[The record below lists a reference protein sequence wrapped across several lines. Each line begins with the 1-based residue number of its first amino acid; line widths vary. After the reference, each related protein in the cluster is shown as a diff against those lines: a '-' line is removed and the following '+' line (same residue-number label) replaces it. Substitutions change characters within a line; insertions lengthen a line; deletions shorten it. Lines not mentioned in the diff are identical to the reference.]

1 MKEPKYRFKFRIFAG
16 KIYYNL
22 KKHFDWYL
30 SGEKF
35 TKKFESPLAE
45 EIFTHKTV
53 LRRKL
58 KDVDIWMQENKIKNL
73 KIAIQ
78 KLDKIVLNPG
88 ETLSYW
94 RQIKNPSKRKGYLPG
109 MVLHDGKVLSGIG
122 GGLCQLSNLIYW
134 MTLHTPLTVVERW
147 RHSYDVFPDVK
158 RNQPFGSGATCA
170 YPYIDLQIKN
180 NTNQKFQLFLKL
192 NEKYLIGKWL
202 SNETI
207 DFNYEIFEK
216 DKSPYIRNKKNQK
229 EFKIV
234 LYHFHHLKFL
244 LKNYVDLGG
253 YKLSRDIIKKIY
265 NPYLNEM
272 KKVNED
278 LKKIGIDFD
287 PNATLKKLT
296 LKDYLRYFWRK
307 INNRSNIYKV
317 KELID

>member
-1 MKEPKYRFKFRIFAG
+1 MYSKDTKIYSLAGIYISLQIWLKFLLPSKYLDYFNKNNMKEPKYRFKFRIFAG

-216 DKSPYIRNKKNQK
+216 EHSIKQEWWGGYVRSNEIFRKIRDKNKKEIK
-229 EFKIV
+229 EELIT
-234 LYHFHHLKFL
+234 
-244 LKNYVDLGG
+244 KNEA
-253 YKLSRDIIKKIY
+253 IMMY
-265 NPYLNEM
+265 NPLLEN
-272 KKVNED
+272 K
-278 LKKIGIDFD
+278 
-287 PNATLKKLT
+287 
-296 LKDYLRYFWRK
+296 
-307 INNRSNIYKV
+307 
-317 KELID
+317 

>member
-1 MKEPKYRFKFRIFAG
+1 MKEPKHRSKSRILAG

-94 RQIKNPSKRKGYLPG
+94 RQIKNPTKNKGYLPG
-109 MVLHDGKVLSGIG
+109 MVLHDGQVLSGTG

-180 NTNQKFQLFLKL
+180 NTNQKFQLSLEL

-202 SNETI
+202 SNKPI
-207 DFNYEIFEK
+207 DFSYEIFEK
-216 DKSPYIRNKKNQK
+216 KHTIKQEWWGGYVRSNEIFRKIFDKNKKEIK
-229 EFKIV
+229 EELIT
-234 LYHFHHLKFL
+234 
-244 LKNYVDLGG
+244 KNEA
-253 YKLSRDIIKKIY
+253 IMMY
-265 NPYLNEM
+265 NPLLEN
-272 KKVNED
+272 K
-278 LKKIGIDFD
+278 
-287 PNATLKKLT
+287 
-296 LKDYLRYFWRK
+296 
-307 INNRSNIYKV
+307 
-317 KELID
+317 